1 MAEGA
6 RSQAEAAEFARAR
19 HGTYHTLDLGH
30 GIKVEGQYDMDQ
42 YLPYYGL
49 PEDLTGKLALDVGT
63 SSGYFAFELER
74 RGASVTA
81 VDIWDPS
88 VFEATARILGSRVRY
103 VQKSL
108 YELDASFG
116 QFDLVLC
123 GSVLLHLR
131 DIFGAIQCL
140 RAVCRGT
147 AIVATAITDDPL
159 IAGLP
164 VVEFVGQRAADGD
177 YWTYWRPSMAGLGKM
192 LLRAGF
198 SKVEEVS
205 TFMLSSRPEYGHVT
219 LHGVQKARV

>member
-1 MAEGA
+1 MADGA

-19 HGTYHTLDLGH
+19 YGTYHTLDLGN

-49 PEDLTGKLALDVGT
+49 PEDLTGKLALDIGT
-63 SSGYFAFELER
+63 ASGYFAFELER

-81 VDIWDPS
+81 LDIWDPS
-88 VFEATARILGSRVRY
+88 VFETTGRILGSRARY
-103 VQKSL
+103 VQKNL
-108 YELDASFG
+108 YDLDASFG

-131 DIFGAIQCL
+131 DIFGAMQCL
-140 RAVCRGT
+140 RAVCRDT

-159 IAGLP
+159 IADLP
-164 VVEFVGQRAADGD
+164 VVEFVGQRATDGD
-177 YWTYWRPSMAGLGKM
+177 YWTYWRPSMAGLSKM

-198 SKVEEVS
+198 SQVQEVS
-205 TFMLSSRPEYGHVT
+205 TFVLSSRPKYGHVT
-219 LHGVQKARV
+219 LHGVLKARV